1 MLCMKLVVNQKGNKM
16 FATKKDDSSNIIFTM
31 AKKGF
36 LSNTRIELYNKM
48 GYLLYS
54 LKPDLKGRR
63 ANFDVFIN
71 DKIVMKASCTATFL
85 NPAIAIKY
93 LDITYILR
101 STDKMKF
108 ILIKNK
114 DEIGKITVLETLKG
128 DLQFDM
134 DIMDQHFEDFML
146 LFNEMIYMSFYGKK

>member
-1 MLCMKLVVNQKGNKM
+1 MKLVVNQKGNKM
-16 FATKKDDSSNIIFTM
+16 FATKKDDSKNVVFSM
-31 AKKGF
+31 VKKGL
-36 LSNTRIELYNKM
+36 LSNTRVELYNKM

-54 LKPDLKGRR
+54 LKSDKKSRR
-63 ANFDVFIN
+63 ANFDVFLN
-71 DKIVMKASCTATFL
+71 EKIVMKASCTATFL

-108 ILIKNK
+108 IVIKDK
-114 DEIGKITVLETLKG
+114 EEIGKINVMETLKG

-134 DIMDQHFEDFML
+134 DIDDESFEDFML
-146 LFNEMIYMSFYGKK
+146 LFNQMIYMSFYGKDNR

>member
-16 FATKKDDSSNIIFTM
+16 FVTKKDNSSNIIFTM

-71 DKIVMKASCTATFL
+71 DKIIMKASCTATFL
-85 NPAIAIKY
+85 NPAIVIKY
-93 LDITYILR
+93 LDVTYILR
-101 STDKMKF
+101 CVDKMKF

-114 DEIGKITVLETLKG
+114 DEIGKILVLETLKG
-128 DLQFDM
+128 DLQFDI
-134 DIMDQHFEDFML
+134 DILDEHFEDVML
-146 LFNEMIYMSFYGKK
+146 LFNEMIYMSFYNKK

>member
-1 MLCMKLVVNQKGNKM
+1 MKLVVNQKGNKM

-93 LDITYILR
+93 LDVTYILR

-134 DIMDQHFEDFML
+134 DIVDQHFEDFML

>member
-1 MLCMKLVVNQKGNKM
+1 MKLVVNQKGNKM

-93 LDITYILR
+93 LDVTYILR

>member
-1 MLCMKLVVNQKGNKM
+1 MKLVVNQKGNKM

-71 DKIVMKASCTATFL
+71 DKIIMKASCTATFL

-93 LDITYILR
+93 LDVTYILR

-114 DEIGKITVLETLKG
+114 DEIGKIMVLETLKG

-134 DIMDQHFEDFML
+134 DIMDEHFEDFML
-146 LFNEMIYMSFYGKK
+146 LFNEMILMSFYGKK

>member
-16 FATKKDDSSNIIFTM
+16 FVTKKDNSSNIIFTM

-71 DKIVMKASCTATFL
+71 DKIIMKASCTATFL
-85 NPAIAIKY
+85 NPAIVIKY
-93 LDITYILR
+93 LDVTYILR
-101 STDKMKF
+101 SVDKMKF

-114 DEIGKITVLETLKG
+114 DEIGKILVLETLKG
-128 DLQFDM
+128 DLQFDI
-134 DIMDQHFEDFML
+134 DILDEHFEDVML
-146 LFNEMIYMSFYGKK
+146 LFNEMIYMSFYNKK

>member
-1 MLCMKLVVNQKGNKM
+1 MKLVVNQKGNKM
-16 FATKKDDSSNIIFTM
+16 FVTKKDNSSNIIFTM

-36 LSNTRIELYNKM
+36 LSNTHIELYNKM

-71 DKIVMKASCTATFL
+71 DKIIMKASCTATFL
-85 NPAIAIKY
+85 NPAIVIKY
-93 LDITYILR
+93 LDVTYILR
-101 STDKMKF
+101 SVDKMKF

-114 DEIGKITVLETLKG
+114 DEIGKILVLETLKG
-128 DLQFDM
+128 DLQFDI
-134 DIMDQHFEDFML
+134 DILDEHFEDVML
-146 LFNEMIYMSFYGKK
+146 LFNEMIYMSFYNKK

>member
-93 LDITYILR
+93 LDVTYILR

>member
-1 MLCMKLVVNQKGNKM
+1 MKLVVNQKGNKM

-93 LDITYILR
+93 LDVTYILR

-114 DEIGKITVLETLKG
+114 DEIGITVLETLKG

>member
-1 MLCMKLVVNQKGNKM
+1 MKLVVNQKGNKM
-16 FATKKDDSSNIIFTM
+16 FVTKKDNSSNIIFTM

-71 DKIVMKASCTATFL
+71 DKIIMKASCTATFL
-85 NPAIAIKY
+85 NPAIVIKY
-93 LDITYILR
+93 LDVTYILR
-101 STDKMKF
+101 SVDKMKF

-114 DEIGKITVLETLKG
+114 DEIGKILVLETLKG
-128 DLQFDM
+128 DLQFDI
-134 DIMDQHFEDFML
+134 DILDEHFEDVML
-146 LFNEMIYMSFYGKK
+146 LFNEMIYMSFYNKK

>member
-1 MLCMKLVVNQKGNKM
+1 MKLVVNQKGNKM

-48 GYLLYS
+48 GYILYS

-93 LDITYILR
+93 LDVTYILR

>member
-71 DKIVMKASCTATFL
+71 DKIIMKASCTATFL

-93 LDITYILR
+93 LDVTYILR

-114 DEIGKITVLETLKG
+114 DEIGKIMVLETLKG

-134 DIMDQHFEDFML
+134 DIMDEHFEDFML
-146 LFNEMIYMSFYGKK
+146 LFNEMILMSFYGKK

>member
-1 MLCMKLVVNQKGNKM
+1 MKLVVNQKGNKM

>member
-1 MLCMKLVVNQKGNKM
+1 MKLVVNQKGNKM
-16 FATKKDDSSNIIFTM
+16 FAIKKDDSSNIIFTM

-36 LSNTRIELYNKM
+36 LSNTHIELYNKM

-71 DKIVMKASCTATFL
+71 DKIIMKASCIATFL

-93 LDITYILR
+93 LDVTYILR

>member
-1 MLCMKLVVNQKGNKM
+1 M
-16 FATKKDDSSNIIFTM
+16 
-31 AKKGF
+31 
-36 LSNTRIELYNKM
+36 
-48 GYLLYS
+48 
-54 LKPDLKGRR
+54 KGRR

-71 DKIVMKASCTATFL
+71 DKIIMKASCIATFL

-93 LDITYILR
+93 LDVTYILR

>member
-1 MLCMKLVVNQKGNKM
+1 MKLVVNQKGNKM
-16 FATKKDDSSNIIFTM
+16 FATKKDDNSNIIFTM

-71 DKIVMKASCTATFL
+71 DKIIMKASCTATFL

-93 LDITYILR
+93 LDVTYILR

-114 DEIGKITVLETLKG
+114 DEIGKIMVLETLKG

-134 DIMDQHFEDFML
+134 DIMDEHFEDFML